1 MLSFMH
7 KEVMCLDKN
16 GIYIDG
22 EEYKS
27 DTQFSSDVQNNL
39 FEIEDKSWWFQ
50 YRAKVIESFASVY
63 FDKTKLTV
71 DIGGGN
77 GYTTSILSKLGF
89 NMGLLEPSYQ
99 ACVNG
104 KKRQIPYVKNGS
116 IEDMD
121 HPIDQYM
128 LLDVLEHI
136 EDDDKFLDLIYGK
149 MNLGGVLLITVP
161 AFMSLWSREDL
172 IAGHFRRYKKDE
184 ICDKLVNHGFE
195 VLYENYFFSFLYVPV
210 KILRVWLGRFKKR
223 NLGEVDN
230 SEGSTNDLMLDNSFV
245 YKILGRVEKLEL
257 KRLINRK
264 SVPFGSSI
272 IIVCKK

>member
-1 MLSFMH
+1 MH

-63 FDKTKLTV
+63 FDKTKLTI

-77 GYTTSILSKLGF
+77 GYTTSILSRLGF

-136 EDDDKFLDLIYGK
+136 EDDDFFLDVIYEK
-149 MNLGGVLLITVP
+149 LNLGGVLLITVP

-172 IAGHFRRYKKDE
+172 NAGHFKAE
-184 ICDKLVNHGFE
+184 ICEKLVNHGFE
-195 VLYENYFFSFLYVPV
+195 VLYESYFFSFLYVPV
-210 KILRVWLGRFKKR
+210 MIFRVWAGQFKK
-223 NLGEVDN
+223 LFFMKGDN
-230 SEGSTNDLMLDNSFV
+230 NERSTNDLMLGNSFV
-245 YKILGRVEKLEL
+245 YKFLRWAEKFEL
-257 KRLINRK
+257 NRLINRK
-264 SVPFGSSI
+264 IVPFGSSI
-272 IIVCKK
+272 VIVCKK